1 MDAIV
6 ISTFL
11 VLGLT
16 ILGFL
21 FNVQSGVK
29 FLVKWHKE
37 ETALELTPFELRLL
51 KDVLELKEGLQAVA
65 RQANANGVGLD
76 ANMEELSDLK
86 LQSGILRATMIDI
99 LKEVNYNAELM
110 YSKEAIAKKPR
121 KKHIKDPKG
130 QLAKMF
136 PNATELNVQWNSES
150 CVAELY
156 YITSPTE
163 DQDSQLVVLATLP
176 WRKNKKGFRA
186 DNAWRKFANSLL
198 EQK

>member
-1 MDAIV
+1 MDAII

-11 VLGLT
+11 ILGLT

-21 FNVQSGVK
+21 FYVQSGVK

-37 ETALELTPFELRLL
+37 ETALEFTPFEERLL
-51 KDVLELKEGLQAVA
+51 KDVLELKEGLQTVA
-65 RQANANGVGLD
+65 RQATANGVGLD
-76 ANMEELSDLK
+76 NLDELVATVK
-86 LQSGILRATMIDI
+86 NNLQS
-99 LKEVNYNAELM
+99 VYNETQCNRYAIERIEGAIASE
-110 YSKEAIAKKPR
+110 SKPAKKPR

-136 PNATELNVQWNSES
+136 PNATELDVKWNSES

-163 DQDSQLVVLATLP
+163 DQDSQIVVLATLP

-198 EQK
+198 NS